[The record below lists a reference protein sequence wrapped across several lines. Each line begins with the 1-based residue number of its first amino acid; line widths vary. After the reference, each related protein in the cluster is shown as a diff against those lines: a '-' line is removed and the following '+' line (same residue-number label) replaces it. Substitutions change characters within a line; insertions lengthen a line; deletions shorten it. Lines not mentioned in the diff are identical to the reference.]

1 MTIKKN
7 NARMCSS
14 YFPVYRSK
22 RKRSPGKVNKKTLD
36 ICTRDR
42 EKFKLMFNEIS
53 HCLFPDTLK
62 T

>member
-1 MTIKKN
+1 MQECAAATSLFTGRNENFFI
-7 NARMCSS
+7 RSS
-14 YFPVYRSK
+14 
-22 RKRSPGKVNKKTLD
+22 GKVNKKTLD

-53 HCLFPDTLK
+53 HCLFPDTSK